1 MTTPTGAAGLG
12 SAPVVARWGT
22 GHPSAPLIVTLHG
35 AGASE
40 ASMIGLA
47 PWLPPGPVAY
57 AAVRGMVE
65 EGSGFAWSTGP
76 DLRPA
81 MRWLLD
87 WLDTEGD
94 PERPVVLLGFA
105 QGAVLAATLILT
117 RPDRWAGGILLHGD
131 LPPAGPG
138 RLIGIPLFRCGDDTA
153 LRGAGAP
160 VTVTDTPSTDVPGAD
175 GLAGHV
181 VGEVAAWLGD
191 RLEYLRSRGEN
202 PLPDDDEPAW
212 PTVPGE
218 RLVPRTSAGDAGPA
232 VTLPMD
238 LAYDAVGKGWAV
250 AAPLAGVGV
259 DAGAVVLHRP
269 QDAAEQAVVD
279 GILEA
284 ARLHAAP

>member
-35 AGASE
+35 GGASE

-65 EGSGFAWSTGP
+65 QDSGFAWSAGP

-105 QGAVLAATLILT
+105 EGAELAATLMLT
-117 RPDRWAGGILLHGD
+117 HPDRWAAGILLHGD
-131 LPPAGPG
+131 LPTAGPG
-138 RLIGIPLFRCGDDTA
+138 RFLGVPVFRCGDDTG
-153 LRGAGAP
+153 LRASGAP
-160 VTVTDTPSTDVPGAD
+160 LTVTDAPRAD

-181 VGEVAAWLGD
+181 VGEVAAWLAD

-212 PTVPGE
+212 PTVPGG
-218 RLVPRTSAGDAGPA
+218 RLIPRSSPPTPGSAA
-232 VTLPMD
+232 TLPMD

-250 AAPLAGVGV
+250 ADPRAGVGA
-259 DAGAVVLHRP
+259 DAGAVILHLP
-269 QDAAEQAVVD
+269 QDTAEQAVVD
-279 GILEA
+279 GIREA
-284 ARLHAAP
+284 ARLNATP